1 MFRSSLPGRIVSLSI
16 AFALLS
22 GGLIAVLGLEP
33 AVWVPF
39 SLLIPIVG
47 CFVGTILAVASH
59 QWAAMALVVALP
71 MALWPYTMILM
82 LVTNSYRTYGWLL
95 IAAGLGMAALT
106 AVSGVV
112 RAPRPRP
119 APVRESLA

>member
-1 MFRSSLPGRIVSLSI
+1 MFRSSLPGRIVSLSV

-22 GGLIAVLGLEP
+22 GGLIAVLGLQP

-39 SLLIPIVG
+39 ALLIPVVG
-47 CFVGTILAVASH
+47 CFFGTMMAIASHEWAALALAV
-59 QWAAMALVVALP
+59 LLP

-82 LVTNSYRTYGWLL
+82 LITTSHHPYGWAL
-95 IAAGLGMAALT
+95 IAAGLGMTALT

-112 RAPRPRP
+112 RAPKERAAP
-119 APVRESLA
+119 ARASLA